1 MPAKTHAAT
10 APSPFYYRSGR
21 GMDEALKAGIGATIC
36 SLFILA
42 AVLLAM
48 QALPVGI
55 G

>member
-1 MPAKTHAAT
+1 
-10 APSPFYYRSGR
+10 
-21 GMDEALKAGIGATIC
+21 MDEALKAGIGATIC

-48 QALPVGI
+48 QALPLGI